1 MAATDT
7 GHAARHTGSPAK
19 IRPIPE
25 AQRRD
30 VDRPVPPG
38 PTGDRPGMV
47 GGPTPLP
54 ADNVDGP
61 TLVAEAAVTAL
72 QSLEAIARHTHEVA
86 DAFRWNHLALGHGG
100 LSALVQ
106 STQTLLRLAVMAA
119 EVTGTPLEAFCQAG
133 DGRADLMTR
142 AAVDE
147 VIAAQ
152 LARDWPALAGAL
164 DGAFG
169 EALEAWCDVFGRL
182 VPPAGEPGPGGS
194 AA

>member
-1 MAATDT
+1 MAATET
-7 GHAARHTGSPAK
+7 GHAAEHAGSTAK

-25 AQRRD
+25 AQRREAERPD
-30 VDRPVPPG
+30 PRGDRVATLPTVGRPTPVPVPG
-38 PTGDRPGMV
+38 
-47 GGPTPLP
+47 
-54 ADNVDGP
+54 VDGP

-86 DAFRWNHLALGHGG
+86 DAFRWNHVTLGQGG

-106 STQTLLRLAVMAA
+106 STQTLLRLAVTAA
-119 EVTGTPLEAFCQAG
+119 EVTGTPFERFCRVG
-133 DGRADLMTR
+133 DERADLLTR

-152 LARDWPALAGAL
+152 MARDWSALAGAL
-164 DGAFG
+164 DGAFVP
-169 EALEAWCDVFGRL
+169 AMEAWRDVFGQL